1 MYFFSLLTK
10 ITSFRHIPSTEKCVE
25 TDYNI
30 YYSDRE
36 KVDSLL
42 CVSLLEQKGI
52 MAWHEVTTGGTND
65 GELFSAPTAQVM
77 LTENARKTIDPW
89 KPGKITYSEAVEHAH
104 TILPVNARAK
114 YASGCKV
121 CFFGPCNRRPGGQ
134 IPCPICVCVA
144 SEGTKEQ
151 VLGPGGICPI
161 VMLCGV
167 LPLLV
172 LPLCA
177 GYDEY
182 TRAADDSWVFRNEG
196 GGEAC
201 RCVLLDKEAGIINVY
216 NLSPYTEGV
225 SCSLVPIT
233 KLLKVH
239 TSPSALQIS
248 QFPQWYRGPTPERP
262 PPLPFDETASK
273 LILTFRSSSNALVFE
288 RAKELDSCS
297 SGVPLTLSSHPGLA
311 VVPRN
316 VEKEFKWGAHTC
328 ATVELGV
335 GSASMALKTKMDKHG
350 RAGFIASTHVP
361 MPVSDGSTP
370 SMVLDIA
377 KYQKGTD
384 VHLFGDG
391 MHEFSSRNTSGGR
404 SWVVN
409 SDGTISAAMAP
420 YLVLGVLTERQNES
434 TAMPTMPMEAKQKP
448 SPVETTSTGVEA
460 KFCTKCGEEIV
471 LYRVFCTSCG
481 HSVDTGWKIVDE
493 TPRNRQ

>member
-1 MYFFSLLTK
+1 
-10 ITSFRHIPSTEKCVE
+10 
-25 TDYNI
+25 
-30 YYSDRE
+30 
-36 KVDSLL
+36 
-42 CVSLLEQKGI
+42 
-52 MAWHEVTTGGTND
+52 
-65 GELFSAPTAQVM
+65 
-77 LTENARKTIDPW
+77 
-89 KPGKITYSEAVEHAH
+89 
-104 TILPVNARAK
+104 
-114 YASGCKV
+114 
-121 CFFGPCNRRPGGQ
+121 
-134 IPCPICVCVA
+134 
-144 SEGTKEQ
+144 
-151 VLGPGGICPI
+151 
-161 VMLCGV
+161 
-167 LPLLV
+167 
-172 LPLCA
+172 
-177 GYDEY
+177 
-182 TRAADDSWVFRNEG
+182 
-196 GGEAC
+196 
-201 RCVLLDKEAGIINVY
+201 LDKEAGIINAY
-216 NLSPYTEGV
+216 NPGLGNEAV

-239 TSPSALQIS
+239 ASPSALQIS
-248 QFPQWYRGPTPERP
+248 QFPQLYRGPTPERP

-273 LILTFRSSSNALVFE
+273 LILTSRDSSNALVFE
-288 RAKELDSCS
+288 RAEELDSGS

-316 VEKEFKWGAHTC
+316 VEKEFKWGGGKY
-328 ATVELGV
+328 VELGV

-377 KYQKGTD
+377 MSKYQKGTD

-434 TAMPTMPMEAKQKP
+434 TAMPTMPMEAKQKS

>member
-1 MYFFSLLTK
+1 
-10 ITSFRHIPSTEKCVE
+10 
-25 TDYNI
+25 
-30 YYSDRE
+30 
-36 KVDSLL
+36 
-42 CVSLLEQKGI
+42 

-104 TILPVNARAK
+104 TILPINARAK
-114 YASGCKV
+114 YASGWKL
-121 CFFGPCNRRPGGQ
+121 CFSGPNTCFRGQ
-134 IPCPICVCVA
+134 MPCPICVYVA
-144 SEGTKEQ
+144 YQGTTEQ
-151 VLGPGGICPI
+151 VLGPGGICSI

-167 LPLLV
+167 LPLCG
-172 LPLCA
+172 CA

-182 TRAADDSWVFRNEG
+182 TTAADDSWIFRDRQS
-196 GGEAC
+196 GGESC

-216 NLSPYTEGV
+216 MGYPRPEDFV
-225 SCSLVPIT
+225 SCSCVPIT
-233 KLLKVH
+233 EILKVH
-239 TSPSALQIS
+239 TSPAALQIS
-248 QFPQWYRGPTPERP
+248 QFPTGIAALRMRDPTPERP
-262 PPLPFDETASK
+262 SPLPFDETASK
-273 LILTFRSSSNALVFE
+273 LILTSRGSSNALVFE
-288 RAKELDSCS
+288 RAEELNSGS

-311 VVPRN
+311 VIPRS
-316 VEKEFKWGAHTC
+316 VEKMLKPFYPLVWYTID
-328 ATVELGV
+328 LGV

-377 KYQKGTD
+377 MSKYKKGTD
-384 VHLFGDG
+384 VNLFGDG